1 MLRRLLWIA
10 GRCGAGLRAMFLPA
24 AASQPPARDLSPLVK
39 DEIGR
44 GKQRIAKRVADMQQ
58 LTEQEILACGN
69 ALSAIFEN
77 VRVLMADA
85 ESAMT
90 ASIDR
95 YEEATARF
103 GSGMR
108 EDGRAQ
114 EGAVTQVLQLA
125 KGIEGAIGAIDTLTR
140 TSRMLAINTRI
151 EAARIGE
158 QGQAFAVIS
167 ERMRELGD
175 SISSASNQVKSAMVA
190 MREGIAPVIERAASI
205 NARTASFIAEL
216 AAHVDTSRTR
226 DAKLRDGRLK
236 HVVDLS
242 QRALCHLQFQDR
254 LQQQLMSINRAV
266 DALDERTGRVLD
278 GEVDLEEFNDVRMP
292 GDGQPGSGAVLL
304 F

>member
-1 MLRRLLWIA
+1 MLRSLPWIA
-10 GRCGAGLRAMFLPA
+10 GRWGARLRAIFAPA
-24 AASQPPARDLSPLVK
+24 ASPEPACDSKSPLVK
-39 DEIGR
+39 EEIGR
-44 GKQRIAKRVADMQQ
+44 GKQRIAKRIADMQQ

-77 VRVLMADA
+77 VRALMADA

-140 TSRMLAINTRI
+140 TSKMLAINTRI
-151 EAARIGE
+151 EAARIGQ

-167 ERMRELGD
+167 DRMRELSD
-175 SISSASNQVKSAMVA
+175 SISSASNQVKCAMGA
-190 MREGIAPVIERAASI
+190 MREGIAPVVERAASL
-205 NARTASFIAEL
+205 NARTAFFIAEV
-216 AAHVDTSRTR
+216 AAHIDTSRTR
-226 DAKLRDGRLK
+226 DAKLRGDRLQ
-236 HVVDLS
+236 HVVELS

-266 DALDERTGRVLD
+266 DSLDERTGRVLD
-278 GEVDLEEFNDVRMP
+278 GEVDLEEFNDGQMP